1 MANDNSNQWS
11 RVNRNQ
17 NMYDNQPGQ
26 EPPRP
31 RPKGKGSG
39 PKKPRKP
46 RKKRRWLL
54 AIFLWLLTLGIIGS
68 LAGAAL
74 FFT

>member
-11 RVNRNQ
+11 RVDRNQ

-39 PKKPRKP
+39 PKKPLKP
-46 RKKRRWLL
+46 RKNDDGYLQ
-54 AIFLWLLTLGIIGS
+54 FSFGY
-68 LAGAAL
+68 
-74 FFT
+74 